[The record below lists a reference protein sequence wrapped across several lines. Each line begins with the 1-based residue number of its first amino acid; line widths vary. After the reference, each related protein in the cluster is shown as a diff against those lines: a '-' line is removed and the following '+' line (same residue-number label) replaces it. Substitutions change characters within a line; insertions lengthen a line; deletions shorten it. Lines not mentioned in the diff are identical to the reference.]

1 MKYLI
6 AMSVPILWGTS
17 YAIIGLFLID
27 IPAPWLAVWR
37 ALPAGLLL
45 LSLKP
50 ILCSLSKREMLLI
63 SLGNIA
69 LFFPLLMTAIYLLPG
84 SVAGTLGATFPLVM
98 MFFNWVIY
106 KVVPSVKYIISALI
120 GLFGV
125 TLLLNP
131 SSDINIWGVIAAFS
145 AISIMSIT
153 SIWMKRLIIDDVLS
167 VAAWQLTIG
176 GVLMLPFAY
185 ITAGAFTIPSIQAWP
200 GLAWLVII
208 NTAYGYWAWVRS
220 LKLLGTEVMGIL
232 SLLNPLIA
240 VLLGV
245 FLMSEKLDPL
255 QFAGICFIFLALL
268 MLMPIRKL
276 LAKKSHLNGI
286 IVND

>member
-1 MKYLI
+1 MQYLI

-45 LSLKP
+45 LLLRP
-50 ILCSLSKREMLLI
+50 TFCSLSKREMLLI

-106 KVVPSVKYIISALI
+106 KVVPSVKLIISALI

-125 TLLLNP
+125 VLLLNP
-131 SSDINIWGVIAAFS
+131 SSDINIWGVVAAFS

-153 SIWMKRLIIDDVLS
+153 SIWMKRLVIDDVLN

-185 ITAGAFTIPSIQAWP
+185 LTAGAFTLPDTQAWP
-200 GLAWLVII
+200 GLVWLVVI

-245 FLMSEKLDPL
+245 YLMSEKLDPL
-255 QFAGICFIFLALL
+255 QFTGIAFVFCALL

-276 LAKKSHLNGI
+276 LGKKPRSKFG
-286 IVND
+286 